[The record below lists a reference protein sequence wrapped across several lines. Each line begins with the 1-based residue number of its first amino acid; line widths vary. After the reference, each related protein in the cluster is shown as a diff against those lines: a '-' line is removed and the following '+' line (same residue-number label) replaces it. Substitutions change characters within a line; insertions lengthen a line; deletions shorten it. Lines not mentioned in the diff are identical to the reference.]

1 MPCLALKLFDFSQ
14 LLIRKNSHNC
24 ICLNCYETG
33 KHNFQLSRNNSI
45 MGRTLRY
52 LFRGE
57 GAQPH
62 WVQKALETKNF
73 TDPWRLTPPHCVRL
87 LSIHPQE
94 AISPNLRITRTFTLQ
109 ASRREDWSQLKLVP
123 RDSVLKISIEHRN
136 NRIRIFTFFLPVVT
150 LVCNLNARHYQI
162 SL

>member
-73 TDPWRLTPPHCVRL
+73 TDPWRLTPP
-87 LSIHPQE
+87 P
-94 AISPNLRITRTFTLQ
+94 
-109 ASRREDWSQLKLVP
+109 ASDSCQYTPKRQYPPIFALLVP
-123 RDSVLKISIEHRN
+123 LPSRHLGERTGANSN
-136 NRIRIFTFFLPVVT
+136 QFLGT
-150 LVCNLNARHYQI
+150 QFSRYLQNTGI
-162 SL
+162 IG